1 MLVFHLLVCIL
12 VTAVRAVPEVKV
24 GRTTISG
31 RDITANVEFFGGI
44 PFAEP
49 PVGALRLRK
58 PVLKVRL
65 NTTTFNATA
74 YGKSCLQPP
83 FFGPAPDI
91 SEDCLTISVFR
102 PAGLKPSAKLPVLLW
117 TYGGAFVI
125 GSSTMYNASELV
137 QRSLDR
143 KTPIIYVNFNYRLG
157 PLGFPLGQEAHDR
170 RSLNLALEDQ
180 IAALEWVQANIHFFG
195 GDKNKVT
202 IFGESAGAMMTGAL
216 YLSPKLERL
225 ARGAILESGSS
236 NGPSALSP
244 TANEPVWQGF
254 VSKVPS
260 CASVATSG
268 KTFDCLQKAPAEE
281 ISAAV
286 LGANSFP
293 AVAWGPTLDTGRNSL
308 YPDLASHL
316 YAKGRFAKVPF
327 IAGTNRDEGTLFA
340 STQPLSEAEIKA
352 MVAGPNITPG
362 SVLDSVADKILEL
375 YPADPA
381 VGSPYGTGDEL
392 FGFPASYKRHASLM
406 GDTLF
411 DAPRRMW
418 SQAAA
423 KFGVKNYGYHFT
435 DPQGVPA
442 SGADALFLSDAV
454 PHAAEIAYVY
464 GQVPPT
470 AGAASQNLSVVMMD
484 YWISFTV
491 SLDPNDGKGV
501 ERPNWPQYKDK
512 NQVLLQLEGGNT
524 TVVKDDFREEA
535 IGFLNKNAELFN
547 R

>member
-1 MLVFHLLVCIL
+1 M
-12 VTAVRAVPEVKV
+12 
-24 GRTTISG
+24 S
-31 RDITANVEFFGGI
+31 N
-44 PFAEP
+44 
-49 PVGALRLRK
+49 
-58 PVLKVRL
+58 
-65 NTTTFNATA
+65 
-74 YGKSCLQPP
+74 
-83 FFGPAPDI
+83 
-91 SEDCLTISVFR
+91 
-102 PAGLKPSAKLPVLLW
+102 SAKPQLLW
-117 TYGGAFVI
+117 TYGGAFII
-125 GSSTMYNASELV
+125 GSSNIYNASELV
-137 QRSLDR
+137 QRSIDR

-157 PLGFPLGQEAHDR
+157 PLGFPQGQEAHDR

-180 IAALEWVQANIHFFG
+180 IAALEWVQANIQSFG

-216 YLSPKLERL
+216 YLTPKIERL

-244 TANEPVWQGF
+244 AANELGWQSF

-268 KTFDCLQKAPAEE
+268 KSFECLQKATTEE

-286 LGANSFP
+286 LGGSTEFP
-293 AVAWGPTLDTGRNSL
+293 GVAWGPTLDTGRNSL
-308 YPDLASHL
+308 YPDLASRL
-316 YAKGRFAKVPF
+316 YAKGRFARIPF

-340 STQPLSEAEIKA
+340 SQQPLTDADIKA
-352 MVAGPNITPG
+352 MVAGPNVTAG
-362 SVLDSVADKILEL
+362 SVLDSVANKVLEL

-392 FGFPASYKRHASLM
+392 FGLPASYKRHASLM
-406 GDTLF
+406 GDTIF

-423 KFGVKNYGYHFT
+423 KFGVKSYGYHFT
-435 DPQGVPA
+435 DPQGFPA
-442 SGADALFLSDAV
+442 AGV

-470 AGAASQNLSVVMMD
+470 AGAASQNLSIVMMD

-491 SLDPNDGKGV
+491 SLGPNDGKGV
-501 ERPNWPQYKDK
+501 ERPNWPQYKDT
-512 NQVLLQLEGGNT
+512 NQVLLQLEGENT
-524 TVVKDDFREEA
+524 KVVKDDFREEA

>member
-12 VTAVRAVPEVKV
+12 VTAVRAAPEVKV

-83 FFGPAPDI
+83 LFGPPSTI

-102 PAGLKPSAKLPVLLW
+102 PAGLKSSAKLPVLLW
-117 TYGGAFVI
+117 TYGGAFII
-125 GSSTMYNASELV
+125 GASDMYNASNLV
-137 QRSLDR
+137 QRGIDR

-157 PLGFPLGQEAHDR
+157 PLGFPQGQEAHDR

-180 IAALEWVQANIHFFG
+180 IAALEWVQTNIHFFG

-202 IFGESAGAMMTGAL
+202 IFGESAGAMMTGTL
-216 YLSPKLERL
+216 YLSSKLERL

-236 NGPSALSP
+236 NGPSALP
-244 TANEPVWQGF
+244 AAANELGWQGF
-254 VSKVPS
+254 VARVPS

-268 KTFDCLQKAPAEE
+268 KTFDCLQNTTAEE

-286 LGANSFP
+286 LGGGIAFP
-293 AVAWGPTLDTGRNSL
+293 GVAWGPTLDAGRNSL
-308 YPDLASHL
+308 YPDLASRL
-316 YAKGRFAKVPF
+316 YAKGRFARLPF

-340 STQPLSEAEIKA
+340 SQQPLTDADFKA

-362 SVLDSVADKILEL
+362 NVLDSAADKVLEL
-375 YPADPA
+375 YPADPT

-392 FGFPASYKRHASLM
+392 FGLPASYKRHASLM

-442 SGADALFLSDAV
+442 AGV
-454 PHAAEIAYVY
+454 PHGAEIAYVY

-501 ERPNWPQYKDK
+501 ERPKWPQYKDK
-512 NQVLLQLEGGNT
+512 SQVLLQLEGGNT